1 MTCVNILIF
10 AGTGEVSKI
19 GKIGS
24 LGVVGKEGQ
33 RERVAL
39 GS

>member
-24 LGVVGKEGQ
+24 LGVGVKRVNEEGW
-33 RERVAL
+33 L
-39 GS
+39 